1 MLSTTKM
8 HNPSILKINGFGGS
22 EHEQDA
28 RKNLQLIQDS
38 FSLIGW
44 CARFNREIFCG
55 NICL

>member
-38 FSLIGW
+38 FSLIG
-44 CARFNREIFCG
+44 
-55 NICL
+55 